1 MQRTSRKKGH
11 IVKHIKYPID
21 AYKATVRTQHNKVPR
36 VPVLSSTGKPLM
48 PCSPARARELV
59 RNGLAVKRWLKGVF
73 CIQLTQRADGDVQV
87 VAIGVDPG
95 SKMCGYSVK
104 SLDHTFINIQ
114 SPAKDGKAVSRAI
127 KTRAMARRNRRNR
140 NTPCR
145 PPRFNNRSKA
155 GWVPPSTKA
164 RWQHIYNIV
173 AMLCRLYP
181 ITHVVVED
189 VKAKTRP
196 GKDRWNRSFSPLM
209 AGKNWL
215 YSQLKLLGLELHL
228 AEGYQTAELRQIHGL
243 KKNPAKLVYDFYT
256 HAVDA
261 WVLANAITEG
271 HLYPDMV
278 QLTKLIRPEYSRRQL
293 HLFSATKNGI
303 RSRYGG
309 SILSETIYKG
319 TLVKYRNPRYIK
331 QTHLALVTGYSI
343 NRGYSLGYI
352 DDGGR
357 YTQTAKLDHFQPI
370 CRIRWLWQHPCSHK
384 GYSSRRAYL
393 RDIVNG
399 PSIVTKHY
407 L

>member
-1 MQRTSRKKGH
+1 M
-11 IVKHIKYPID
+11 KHIKYPID

-59 RNGLAVKRWLKGVF
+59 RNGLAVKRWLKGIF

-87 VAIGVDPG
+87 AAIGVDPG

-104 SLDHTFINIQ
+104 SPDHTFINIQ

-127 KTRAMARRNRRNR
+127 KARAMARRNRRNR

-155 GWVPPSTKA
+155 RWAPPSTKA
-164 RWQHIYNIV
+164 RWQHIYNII

-196 GKDRWNRSFSPLM
+196 GKDRWNNSFSPLT

-278 QLTKLIRPEYSRRQL
+278 QLTKLMRPEYSRRQL
-293 HLFSATKNGI
+293 HYFNYIKGSVRRK
-303 RSRYGG
+303 YGG
-309 SILSETIYKG
+309 SVLPDGIYKG
-319 TLVKYRNPRYIK
+319 TLVRYSNPKHRGHG
-331 QTHLALVTGYSI
+331 HLAIVSGYSE
-343 NRGYSLGYI
+343 NKGYSLNYI
-352 DDGGR
+352 NGTGR
-357 YTQTAKLDHFQPI
+357 YTQTAKLNHFRLI
-370 CRIRWLWQHPCSHK
+370 YRLKWLWLHPCSYM
-384 GYSSRRAYL
+384 GYSSRSSYA

-399 PSIVTKHY
+399 PSVVTKQY
-407 L
+407 Q

>member
-21 AYKATVRTQHNKVPR
+21 AYKATVRTQYNKVPR

-59 RNGLAVKRWLKGVF
+59 RNGLAVKRWLKGIF

-104 SLDHTFINIQ
+104 SPDHTFINIQ
-114 SPAKDGKAVSRAI
+114 SPAKDGRAVSRAI
-127 KTRAMARRNRRNR
+127 KIRAEARRRRRIR

-155 GWVPPSTKA
+155 RWVPPSTKA

-196 GKDRWNRSFSPLM
+196 GKDRWNNSFSPLM
-209 AGKNWL
+209 VGKNWL
-215 YSQLKLLGLELHL
+215 YSQLKLLGLELHI
-228 AEGYQTAELRQIHGL
+228 AEGYETAELRQIAGL

-261 WVLANAITEG
+261 WVLANAVTEG

-278 QLTKLIRPEYSRRQL
+278 QLTKLTRREYYKRQL
-293 HLFSATKNGI
+293 HLFNPEKRGV
-303 RSRYGG
+303 RRKYGC
-309 SILSETIYKG
+309 SVLSKGIYKG
-319 TLVKYRNPRYIK
+319 TLARYTNPKYLGNSHLTLITSLTKMGYVLNYIDNGDRYIQK
-331 QTHLALVTGYSI
+331 AKIEHLC
-343 NRGYSLGYI
+343 
-352 DDGGR
+352 
-357 YTQTAKLDHFQPI
+357 PI
-370 CRIRWLWQHPCSHK
+370 HRTSWLWRHPCSHK
-384 GYSSRRAYL
+384 GYVSRKSYL
-393 RDIVNG
+393 RDIING
-399 PSIVTKHY
+399 PRIVTDHY
-407 L
+407 Q